1 MDTSPGD
8 IQMSISVWK
17 GICLL
22 TIFCHFCITSTCLRY
37 LEAAAARWV
46 GRLRF
51 TVAPECSWE
60 PATLLLPTERLSGG
74 FIEAVENY
82 NSFQVTS
89 WKLPTL
95 VLQPEAFGGGLHDFH
110 FPNSSNRYVTPDS
123 ILSGMSSVLL
133 TELWITECSFSLVI
147 GKCKFEL

>member
-8 IQMSISVWK
+8 IQMSIRIWK
-17 GICLL
+17 GMHLL
-22 TIFCHFCITSTCLRY
+22 TMFCHFCITSTRLRY

-46 GRLRF
+46 SRLRF
-51 TVAPECSWE
+51 TVALECSWE
-60 PATLLLPTERLSGG
+60 PATLLLPTERVSGG

-95 VLQPEAFGGGLHDFH
+95 ALQPEAFGGGFHDFH

-123 ILSGMSSVLL
+123 FLSGMNSVLF
-133 TELWITECSFSLVI
+133 TELWVTECSFSLVI
-147 GKCKFEL
+147 RKHKLKL